1 VTGDKERLVH
11 IILNGME
18 GAIEVNGEIYDGVMP
33 QHSFLND
40 DQIADV
46 LTYIR
51 THFGNDAG
59 SISAEEVENYRKSNK
74 K

>member
-1 VTGDKERLVH
+1 
-11 IILNGME
+11 
-18 GAIEVNGEIYDGVMP
+18 MP

-51 THFGNDAG
+51 THFDNKAT
-59 SISAEEVENYRKSNK
+59 IITAEEVEKFRKSNK